1 MPGSPARAQ
10 LRRAFAPI
18 RRTWPG
24 LVPAPVV
31 GRGRP
36 CHSTTMSILGS
47 SARGITAAAV
57 GTAVMT
63 LSELLEMAISGRK
76 GSPVPGQ
83 VGAHLMPGRD
93 PTSSEDVAR
102 LNTAVHWAHGIA
114 MGSVRGLL
122 GHAGVTGP
130 AASAAHFALLWS
142 GDAAL
147 HRALGVADVPWRWYA
162 RRARRRRVPR
172 GGVCR
177 RYRCGVRRA
186 EHQSGGAARGRAF
199 TVDPISLSPARSS
212 SARASR
218 RRPIRVDPRLQA

>member
-1 MPGSPARAQ
+1 
-10 LRRAFAPI
+10 
-18 RRTWPG
+18 
-24 LVPAPVV
+24 
-31 GRGRP
+31 
-36 CHSTTMSILGS
+36 
-47 SARGITAAAV
+47 
-57 GTAVMT
+57 MT

-162 RRARRRRVPR
+162 AELAADVFHEAVYVAATGAVYDALNTSRAAPPAVAP
-172 GGVCR
+172 
-177 RYRCGVRRA
+177 
-186 EHQSGGAARGRAF
+186 
-199 TVDPISLSPARSS
+199 SPSIRS
-212 SARASR
+212 A
-218 RRPIRVDPRLQA
+218 